1 MSSKHGAVPSL
12 KTILLVLLALTTI
25 TAFDAMGQDDKAVP
39 ATEQDQKNVSKK
51 SEEEVSHSSGIELK
65 SEKNKQS
72 YALGMNMGKQ
82 VKGRGVEVDVDTILQ
97 GLKDSLAG
105 DKTLLSDEEASTEVR
120 ELQQE
125 VKRRSIALRRETLHK
140 NKKDGEAFLAANKA
154 KDGVLTLASG
164 LQYRIVKAGEGKK
177 PSGNDIIFCNYRG
190 TLIDGTEFDS
200 SYRRG
205 KPSAFA
211 FSRVMKGWKEA
222 LELMPAGSRWEIFVP
237 SELAYGATGAGTLI
251 GPNST
256 LIFDLEL
263 VSIRSRVNNTQ
274 EPQTEIASG
283 LESGIV
289 QQKASEP
296 VPVDSAIPVSDL
308 RISFKL
314 DPRLSGPTYGGER
327 WIASSPFTSL
337 AQVGTQ
343 ASVDAKADGV
353 AKNGAPLRTAV
364 QWTPSD
370 PEMITVAAAED
381 TQVKI
386 TVHHAGESKLIV
398 ASNGISKELRVK
410 AKYVGNA
417 TQIEISQ

>member
-1 MSSKHGAVPSL
+1 
-12 KTILLVLLALTTI
+12 
-25 TAFDAMGQDDKAVP
+25 
-39 ATEQDQKNVSKK
+39 
-51 SEEEVSHSSGIELK
+51 
-65 SEKNKQS
+65 
-72 YALGMNMGKQ
+72 
-82 VKGRGVEVDVDTILQ
+82 
-97 GLKDSLAG
+97 
-105 DKTLLSDEEASTEVR
+105 VR

-410 AKYVGNA
+410 AKYVGNT